1 MHSPL
6 EAPSRYFDKRCDDN
20 RNRQL
25 YHGMTTALDEGVGN
39 VTGALQRTGMY
50 DNTLIVYSLDNG
62 GYLGNGGDD
71 LPFRG
76 GKFSD
81 FQVSVRETRAS
92 P

>member
-50 DNTLIVYSLDNG
+50 DNTLMIFYADNG
-62 GYLGNGGDD
+62 GPLVTTGMSANNW
-71 LPFRG
+71 
-76 GKFSD
+76 
-81 FQVSVRETRAS
+81 
-92 P
+92 